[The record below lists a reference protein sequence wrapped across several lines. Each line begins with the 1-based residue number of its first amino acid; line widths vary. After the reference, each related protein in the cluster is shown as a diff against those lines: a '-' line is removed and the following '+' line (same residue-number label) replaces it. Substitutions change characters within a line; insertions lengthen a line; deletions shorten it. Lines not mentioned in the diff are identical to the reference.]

1 MLLADKFP
9 LFQTANSH
17 FQMAFF
23 TFPNGLLRFPNGKHA
38 ANISKKQLRLDVC
51 TSFRYSDGS
60 HLCGYF
66 YQCVIMSTYFPS
78 GKGLAE
84 SRKWLVVDA
93 KGKTVGR
100 LATEVARILSGK
112 NNPAWT
118 PFMDMG
124 DHCVVINARHAV
136 FTGAKDDQK
145 IYYRHTLYP
154 GGLRETTVKEMFEK
168 KPEKVIELAVK
179 GMLPKTKLGKA
190 MAKKLKVYADAEHR
204 HLAQKPE
211 AREL

>member
-1 MLLADKFP
+1 
-9 LFQTANSH
+9 
-17 FQMAFF
+17 
-23 TFPNGLLRFPNGKHA
+23 
-38 ANISKKQLRLDVC
+38 
-51 TSFRYSDGS
+51 
-60 HLCGYF
+60 
-66 YQCVIMSTYFPS
+66 MSTYFPS

-84 SRKWLVVDA
+84 NRKWLVVDA

-118 PFMDMG
+118 PFLDMG

-136 FTGAKDDQK
+136 FTGSKDDQK

-190 MAKKLKVYADAEHR
+190 MAKKLKVYADGEHR
-204 HLAQKPE
+204 HIAQQPE
-211 AREL
+211 AREI